1 MNRNDIFHFLDA
13 VGFSQADAE
22 AYFKRP
28 QTEKQ
33 NAKFI
38 TLLPV
43 ACMQNGKLISTDL
56 LEVKNLTAVKGIVVA
71 NSVVSLVNKLNVNR
85 LEAGAEL
92 FQNKIEGYSWDFP
105 DEKVFE
111 EVARQQEAFNETAAL
126 LCRLGCKAE
135 SFVTGYNYWTRTTYL
150 DHTSMAV
157 QLYDCHRSFIQM
169 KQSKNCAL
177 RAVINL

>member
-28 QTEKQ
+28 QSEKE

-43 ACMQNGKLISTDL
+43 ACMQNGRLITTNL
-56 LEVKNLTAVKGIVVA
+56 LEVKNLAAVMGIVVG
-71 NSVVSLVNKLNVNR
+71 NSVISLVNKLNVNR
-85 LEAGAEL
+85 IEAGAEL
-92 FQNKIEGYSWDFP
+92 FQNNIDGYSWVFP

-111 EVARQQEAFNETAAL
+111 EVAQQQEAFDETVAL
-126 LCRLGCKAE
+126 LCRLGRKAE
-135 SFVTGYNYWTRTTYL
+135 GFVTGYNYWTRITYL
-150 DHTSMAV
+150 DQTSMVV
-157 QLYDCHRSFIQM
+157 QLYDCCRSFISG
-169 KQSKNCAL
+169 KQNKNCAL

>member
-105 DEKVFE
+105 DE
-111 EVARQQEAFNETAAL
+111 TAAL

-150 DHTSMAV
+150 DHTSMVV
-157 QLYDCHRSFIQM
+157 QLYDCQRSFIQM